1 MIDRYREL
9 IETAKKKSSETKKLF
24 DRLRKNKPSDLDS
37 VTNNLHEKAFEQ
49 IDCLQCGNC
58 CRTTGPLLKNKDI
71 ENLANHFRMK
81 ESEFFQKY
89 LRIDEDGDYIFKSM
103 PCPFLGSDNYCSV
116 YEDRPGAC
124 ANYPHTQQR
133 DILQKLKITYY
144 NSMICPAV
152 AEVVE
157 GLKKNYLINQ

>member
-1 MIDRYREL
+1 MLPEYQKLIDSAKL
-9 IETAKKKSSETKKLF
+9 KKAETQKLF
-24 DRLRKNKPSDLDS
+24 EKLKKQKPKNLDR
-37 VTNNLHEKAFEQ
+37 VTNELHDQAFET
-49 IDCLQCGNC
+49 IDCLKCANC

-71 ENLANHFRMK
+71 ERLASHFK
-81 ESEFFQKY
+81 IKPSLFTEKY
-89 LRIDEDGDYIFKSM
+89 LRIDEDGDFVFKAM

-116 YEDRPGAC
+116 YESKPSAC

-133 DILQKLKITYY
+133 DILQKLKITYH

-157 GLKKNYLINQ
+157 SLKKIY